1 MMKRVMPSTHAQET
15 GTRNMHEKFDSS
27 SSQFLAPK
35 QLSGQSRCT
44 VRLTCLTVSMPEQS
58 CVQLCARNLYQ
69 KNWNQIVQHTRASF
83 WYQTTGTSFWSVCC
97 WHKLQLQTKGVGNTG
112 ARGVRPRNAETAG
125 ANVSFLRPP
134 PTICQ
139 VYHRATHSFS

>member
-1 MMKRVMPSTHAQET
+1 MSVTHAQET
-15 GTRNMHEKFDSS
+15 GTRNLHEKFDSS
-27 SSQFLAPK
+27 SSQFLALK

-83 WYQTTGTSFWSVCC
+83 WYQTTGSLVRVSGACV
-97 WHKLQLQTKGVGNTG
+97 VGISYSYRPKASEPQG
-112 ARGVRPRNAETAG
+112 QGGFAPAMLKPRGRTYLFFA
-125 ANVSFLRPP
+125 P
-134 PTICQ
+134 PTPNNMPSLSQ
-139 VYHRATHSFS
+139 GYT